1 MKKALIIG
9 LILALAL
16 IIVGGVGTV
25 YAGVRGLN
33 QEVVRSQIVAPRGE
47 VTIRQFAGPGG
58 MMGGGYSNCQ
68 TDDFGKTTCTYAPGG
83 MMFGF
88 RSGEMMGEF
97 GFGPGGMMG
106 ERGFQQG
113 SGMMGRRAYGIGM
126 MGERGEGPMHEYM
139 ISAFAES
146 IGLSAEE
153 VETRHDAGETLFD
166 IAIAEGIAE
175 EDLPEF
181 FLPVREAALGAAVAD
196 GVITQEQADLML
208 EHMQAFQGWGFG
220 FGPEGCPMWD
230 EQQAP

>member
-25 YAGVRGLN
+25 YAGVRGIN
-33 QEVVRSQIVAPRGE
+33 QEVVRSQILTPRGE
-47 VTIRQFAGPGG
+47 VTIRQFAVPGG
-58 MMGGGYSNCQ
+58 MMGEGYSNCQ
-68 TDDFGKTTCTYAPGG
+68 NDEFGKTTCTY
-83 MMFGF
+83 
-88 RSGEMMGEF
+88 
-97 GFGPGGMMG
+97 GPGGMMG
-106 ERGFQQG
+106 EFGYGPGGMMGKRGFQQG
-113 SGMMGRRAYGIGM
+113 PGMMERRAYGTGM

-139 ISAFAES
+139 ISAFAEA
-146 IGLSAEE
+146 IGLSAEA
-153 VETRHDAGETLFD
+153 VETRHDAGETLRD

-208 EHMQAFQGWGFG
+208 EHMQAFQGRGFG